1 MSFAAVLD
9 GLRPARATID
19 LDRLAANF
27 RALQALSPVP
37 LMPVVKADA
46 YGHGA
51 VHVGLRLEGL
61 GAPRLSVA
69 YVEEAAALRAAG
81 VRVPIVVLAGF
92 GRGQV
97 PLLREHSLVPIVST
111 GRMLEWILE
120 GARAGGPPLTVHV
133 KVDTGMTRL
142 GFVPGRFE
150 EAVARLSEA
159 RGVVVEGVMTHLAAA
174 DEDEAVTR
182 GQLDLFDA
190 CLARLDARGLRPAL
204 VHACNSAGLAF
215 VRPTHTLARPGLLLY
230 GVRPRPLSPPVSV
243 RPVMTVSADIARVQD
258 VPAGTTVSYGG
269 RWVAPRPSRIAT
281 VPFGYADGV
290 PRTDRMRD
298 EGRMRVR
305 ERRVPV
311 AGTVCM
317 DLTMLDVTDA
327 PEVVEGDEAVLF
339 GDDPTAWDV
348 AERAGTNAWE
358 VLTSIGSR
366 VPRVYVEGGRV
377 VGVESRYGG
386 TRPGADPSQG

>member
-1 MSFAAVLD
+1 MSLAAVLD

-27 RALQALSPVP
+27 RGLQAFSPVP

-51 VHVGLRLEGL
+51 AHVARHLVAAGAQRL
-61 GAPRLSVA
+61 AVA
-69 YVEEAAALRAAG
+69 YVEEAVALRVAG

-97 PLLREHSLVPIVST
+97 PLLREHALVPIVST
-111 GRMLEWILE
+111 ARMLEWILE
-120 GARAGGPPLTVHV
+120 AGAPPVTVHV

-142 GFVPGRFE
+142 GFAPGAFE
-150 EAVARLSEA
+150 EAVARLASA
-159 RGVVVEGVMTHLAAA
+159 KGVVVEGVMTHLASA

-182 GQLDLFDA
+182 RQLDLFDK
-190 CLARLDARGLRPAL
+190 CLARLDKRGLRAPL

-215 VRPTHTLARPGLLLY
+215 VRATHTLARPGLLLY
-230 GVRPRPLSPPVSV
+230 GVRPRPLSPEVSV
-243 RPVMTVSADIARVQD
+243 RPVMAVSADIARVLE
-258 VPAGTTVSYGG
+258 VPEGTPVSYGG

-281 VPFGYADGV
+281 VPLGYADGV
-290 PRTDRMRD
+290 PRTDRMRED
-298 EGRMRVR
+298 GRMLVR
-305 ERRVPV
+305 ERRTPV
-311 AGTVCM
+311 VGTVCM
-317 DLTMLDVTDA
+317 DLTMLDVTDR

-377 VGVESRYGG
+377 VGIESRYAPGI
-386 TRPGADPSQG
+386 RPGADPSQG